1 MSQSLL
7 GPHPGIVIEFADDR
21 VVIPAFA
28 ADAKKELQ
36 GAAHLDGGVASVA
49 GVGGQ
54 RQAVGTGTDDGH
66 IIRCSVHLLFHGGQ
80 GIKPA
85 GVACVGPARSLHG
98 LHDAQVG
105 KLR

>member
-1 MSQSLL
+1 MA
-7 GPHPGIVIEFADDR
+7 G
-21 VVIPAFA
+21 
-28 ADAKKELQ
+28 
-36 GAAHLDGGVASVA
+36 VA

-85 GVACVGPARSLHG
+85 GVACVGPGQALHG